1 MIYESYEENRG
12 NVCIN
17 VIFISVLSLCQKSPR
32 KARQAMCMYSV
43 TFRRVLV
50 TIVALE
56 KQ

>member
-1 MIYESYEENRG
+1 MKVIKKIG
-12 NVCIN
+12 AMCID
-17 VIFISVLSLCQKSPR
+17 VIFISVLSLYQKTPS
-32 KARQAMCMYSV
+32 KARQQCTYSV